1 MPSSASI
8 LLNRPA
14 SARSLPPAAL
24 LLPLLLLR

>member
-24 LLPLLLLR
+24 LLLR